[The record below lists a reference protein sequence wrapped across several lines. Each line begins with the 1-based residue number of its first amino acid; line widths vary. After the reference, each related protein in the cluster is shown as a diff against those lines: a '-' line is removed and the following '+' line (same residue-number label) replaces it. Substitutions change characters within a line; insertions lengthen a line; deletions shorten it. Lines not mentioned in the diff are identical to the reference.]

1 MRTLKKALLGVLV
14 FLVVLALVIG
24 GGGVYLVR
32 RNFPQTSG
40 TLTVPGLQA
49 EVRVLRDEWGIP
61 HIYAQNNHDL
71 FFAQGYVHAQDRMW
85 QMEFWRRIGMGRLAE
100 ILGKSALESDKF
112 LRTMGFARI
121 AEEELRQMDP
131 MTRDVLQAYADG
143 VTAYIR
149 ERRGRLGIEFTLL
162 GLTGV
167 KFEPEPWSP
176 VHSLT
181 WAKVMAYDLGGNMDS
196 EIVRAV
202 LLKKFGAEAVQQLL
216 PAYRPDH
223 PVIVPTGVA
232 WQDVDTSLLAVLGEV
247 NEFTGREVLGTGSNN
262 WVVAGS
268 KTTTGMPF
276 LANDPHLTI
285 QMPSIWYEIGLHGGD
300 FDVVGASFP
309 GAPGVIIGH
318 NRYIAWGVTNLG
330 PDTQD
335 LFVEK
340 INPNNPNQYEFQGEW
355 RDMQVIEEEIRV
367 AGQSEPVKLTV
378 RITHHG
384 PIVNDV
390 MGPLPT
396 GTALR
401 WTALEP
407 NTLFRAVVKLDLA
420 RNWDEFRNAL
430 REWDIAAQN
439 FVYADVQ
446 GNIGYQST
454 GKWPIRAKG
463 DGLMPVPGHTGEY
476 EWLGYVPFEEMPYL
490 FNPSQGFVVTA
501 NHAVV
506 DDKYPYLVS
515 LEWASGYRAAR
526 ITEMIQ
532 AKPKLSA
539 EDMQAIQADTLAL
552 GAREVLP
559 YFLSLKPQAV
569 ELRQALEILRGWDYR
584 FDKDSA
590 GAAIFGAALLHLVR
604 DAYLDEMG
612 ASIFKQYFASSSMT
626 TVAMIKGL
634 EDPNWPWFDDK
645 RTPQVETRDDI
656 LLRAL
661 KDAVDDLTKR
671 LGPDMPRWKW
681 GDVHTATFRNQSLG
695 KSGIAPI
702 EALLNRGPVPVNGA
716 GEVVNNTPFSVMRPY
731 GVTVLPSYRQVIDLA
746 DFAKSQSM
754 HTTGQ
759 SGHPYHKHYD
769 DMIPYWRDVKYHPM
783 LWTPEQV
790 EKGAVATLILNP

>member
-1 MRTLKKALLGVLV
+1 
-14 FLVVLALVIG
+14 
-24 GGGVYLVR
+24 
-32 RNFPQTSG
+32 
-40 TLTVPGLQA
+40 
-49 EVRVLRDEWGIP
+49 
-61 HIYAQNNHDL
+61 
-71 FFAQGYVHAQDRMW
+71 
-85 QMEFWRRIGMGRLAE
+85 
-100 ILGKSALESDKF
+100 
-112 LRTMGFARI
+112 
-121 AEEELRQMDP
+121 
-131 MTRDVLQAYADG
+131 MTRDILQAYADG

-149 ERRGRLGIEFTLL
+149 EHKGRLGIEFTLL

-196 EIVRAV
+196 EIMRAV

-232 WQDVDTSLLAVLGEV
+232 WQDVDTSLLAVLDEV
-247 NEFTGREVLGTGSNN
+247 NRFAGREVLGTGSNN

-268 KTTTGMPF
+268 RTTTGMPL
-276 LANDPHLTI
+276 LANDPHLAI

-355 RDMQVIEEEIRV
+355 RDMQVIQEEIRV

-378 RITHHG
+378 RLTHHG

-407 NTLFRAVVKLDLA
+407 NTLFQAVVKLDLA
-420 RNWDEFRNAL
+420 RNWDAFRNAL

-454 GKWPIRAKG
+454 GKWPIRAHG

-515 LEWASGYRAAR
+515 LEWSSGYRAAR

-552 GAREVLP
+552 GAKEVLP
-559 YFLSLKPQAV
+559 YFLNLKPQAM

-626 TVAMIKGL
+626 TVA
-634 EDPNWPWFDDK
+634 
-645 RTPQVETRDDI
+645 
-656 LLRAL
+656 
-661 KDAVDDLTKR
+661 
-671 LGPDMPRWKW
+671 
-681 GDVHTATFRNQSLG
+681 
-695 KSGIAPI
+695 
-702 EALLNRGPVPVNGA
+702 
-716 GEVVNNTPFSVMRPY
+716 
-731 GVTVLPSYRQVIDLA
+731 
-746 DFAKSQSM
+746 
-754 HTTGQ
+754 
-759 SGHPYHKHYD
+759 
-769 DMIPYWRDVKYHPM
+769 
-783 LWTPEQV
+783 
-790 EKGAVATLILNP
+790 